1 MSDRLFTDTP
11 PAPPFDAAPAG
22 ALAVGGRVTV
32 SERVVTGANGAAGV
46 PVTVLSPAGPT
57 VDLPVVLYLH
67 GGAWMLDN
75 RYMDLDRLL
84 PYVTEA
90 AAVVV
95 SVACRFAPEHAAPA
109 QLEDC
114 YSALLWTVENAAE
127 LGIDPER
134 ITVMGIGAGGA
145 LALGVSL
152 LARDR
157 GGPAIGHQVLVE
169 PMLAAASGRPDV
181 SPYVAPARMDDL
193 SDLPRTFLDCGIG
206 DRSRDEAVVLAT
218 RLCGA
223 GVLVDLHLW
232 GEGFEGEF
240 IRRAIGART
249 MTATGDRRCAPPPSR
264 AR

>member
-32 SERVVTGANGAAGV
+32 SERVVAGASGAAGV
-46 PVTVLSPAGPT
+46 PVTVLSPAGQT
-57 VDLPVVLYLH
+57 VDLPVVFYLQ
-67 GGAWMLDN
+67 GGASMDN
-75 RYMDLDRLL
+75 RYRELDRLL
-84 PYVTEA
+84 PYLAEA

-95 SVACRFAPEHAAPA
+95 SVGCRFAQENAAPA

-114 YSALLWTVENAAE
+114 YAALLWTVENAAE
-127 LGIDPER
+127 LGIDPEH
-134 ITVMGIGAGGA
+134 ITVMGIDAGGA

-157 GGPAIGHQVLVE
+157 GGPAIGHQVLVA
-169 PMLAAASGRPDV
+169 PVLAAASGRPDV

-193 SDLPRTFLDCGIG
+193 SDLPRTYLDCGIG

-232 GEGFEGEF
+232 GGGFEGEF

-249 MTATGDRRCAPPPSR
+249 MTATGDRR
-264 AR
+264 